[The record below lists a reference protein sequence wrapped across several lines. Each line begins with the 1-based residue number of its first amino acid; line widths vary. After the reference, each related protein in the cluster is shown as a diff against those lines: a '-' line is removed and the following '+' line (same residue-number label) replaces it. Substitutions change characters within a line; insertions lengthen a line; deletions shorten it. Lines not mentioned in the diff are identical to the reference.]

1 MPENKSDRLVIEYD
15 YFAED
20 DVHVLSVIREEK
32 DEVIEMFE
40 GSEAAE
46 LYELLTRNEEEK

>member
-46 LYELLTRNEEEK
+46 LYELLTRNEEEN